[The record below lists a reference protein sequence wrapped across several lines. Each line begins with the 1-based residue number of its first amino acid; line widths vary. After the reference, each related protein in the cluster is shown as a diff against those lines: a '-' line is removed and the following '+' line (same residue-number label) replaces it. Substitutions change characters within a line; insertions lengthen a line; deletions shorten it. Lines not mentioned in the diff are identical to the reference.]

1 MDFLRSK
8 GLPIPEVYAYSY
20 TPENEAGT
28 EYMLIEYVE
37 GIDLSQV
44 WFNLEKKEIDSLMD
58 QLAKLESIM
67 MSIPFPAGG
76 SIYYT
81 TDLKQL
87 SGSEGIPLESENQDI
102 PLHEQVR
109 SISLKEEKRGTLLDE
124 QAKPIPQ
131 KKRFCLGPDVSIPLW
146 YGKREQMDS
155 FRGPYQD
162 ALSVLVTGA
171 NKELAYLDQFG
182 SPRAP
187 YRGFRRDCYNN
198 EKQEPSDH
206 TNNLRRYLLLAPS
219 LVPDN
224 DSLTAFCI
232 RHPDLNLENIKVTTD
247 SNGLQIRSVLD
258 WQHAVVLPLFLHAGM
273 PYDIQNEEDEVSRS
287 MIRPKLPDDFD
298 KLSQG
303 EQIWEKQLLR
313 RRLAHYNYILST
325 MVYNKAHHKGLA
337 YPLGN
342 FCRRIFNYATAPWEG
357 ETIKLQLALIE
368 MVVGWDRFAKGGST
382 PCPVVIMLDE
392 IDAAVK
398 LGEELEI
405 ADENERMVRK
415 YVGYG
420 PETWVPAARYEKA
433 VASGE
438 EMKQKMLEVYSE
450 DGGITDEKRA
460 LMMACWPLEAM
471 DEVEFEEYL

>member
-1 MDFLRSK
+1 
-8 GLPIPEVYAYSY
+8 
-20 TPENEAGT
+20 
-28 EYMLIEYVE
+28 
-37 GIDLSQV
+37 
-44 WFNLEKKEIDSLMD
+44 
-58 QLAKLESIM
+58 
-67 MSIPFPAGG
+67 
-76 SIYYT
+76 
-81 TDLKQL
+81 
-87 SGSEGIPLESENQDI
+87 
-102 PLHEQVR
+102 
-109 SISLKEEKRGTLLDE
+109 
-124 QAKPIPQ
+124 
-131 KKRFCLGPDVSIPLW
+131 
-146 YGKREQMDS
+146 
-155 FRGPYQD
+155 
-162 ALSVLVTGA
+162 
-171 NKELAYLDQFG
+171 
-182 SPRAP
+182 
-187 YRGFRRDCYNN
+187 
-198 EKQEPSDH
+198 
-206 TNNLRRYLLLAPS
+206 
-219 LVPDN
+219 
-224 DSLTAFCI
+224 
-232 RHPDLNLENIKVTTD
+232 
-247 SNGLQIRSVLD
+247 
-258 WQHAVVLPLFLHAGM
+258 M